1 MKSLV
6 VYSSQTGNTKKLA
19 EAVYEALPAPKE
31 ICPTDKALE
40 ILDGFDLIAVG
51 FWLMGGKPDPKSQE
65 FLQKT
70 NDKKVFLFASHG
82 AAKDS
87 AHAKKAMEVATEM
100 TSSTK
105 VVGTFSCQG
114 EVNPKVLEK
123 AGANPEPPP
132 WLADA
137 PSAKGHPDQTDLKEL
152 MDLVDETCQG

>member
-51 FWLMGGKPDPKSQE
+51 FWLKAGKPDPESQE
-65 FLQKT
+65 FLQKISG
-70 NDKKVFLFASHG
+70 KKVFLFATHG
-82 AAKDS
+82 AAKGS
-87 AHAKKAMEVATEM
+87 AHAQKAMEVATEM
-100 TSSTK
+100 VSSAE
-105 VVGTFSCQG
+105 VVGTFSCPG
-114 EVNPKVLEK
+114 EVNPKFLEK
-123 AGANPEPPP
+123 VKEKPVPPP
-132 WLADA
+132 WLPDA

-152 MDLVDETCQG
+152 REFVELLS